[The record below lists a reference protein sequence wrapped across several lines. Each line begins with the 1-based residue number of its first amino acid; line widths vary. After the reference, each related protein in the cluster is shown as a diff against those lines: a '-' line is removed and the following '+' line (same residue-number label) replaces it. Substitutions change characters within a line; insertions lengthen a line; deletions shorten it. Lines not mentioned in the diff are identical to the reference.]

1 MLYVV
6 TAVHNR
12 KILTREFLTSLSLQ
26 SSNNF
31 KVIIVDD
38 ASTDG
43 TIEMVE
49 QEFPEVILLKV
60 DGDLWWA
67 ETMNVG
73 VRFALQNGASSI
85 LTLNDDVILNSDYIE
100 KMIYWAKQKPLA
112 LLGSFAIN
120 IYDNSP
126 LYGGQIWDWRGGE
139 PVNLLKTIDKL
150 NWHGLHQVNVS
161 IGRGLLIPKEVF
173 LSIGLFD
180 SHNFPQTV
188 ADIDFTFRA
197 TKSGYKIF
205 CNYDAIL
212 KSYPNESSGVQLRT
226 NKSIKNYIL
235 HLFSKKGAGN
245 LRYFTI
251 MTFKNCPRKYIPQ
264 YLLIGW
270 FRRLF
275 GYLWEWIKNLLQWDS
290 EERQKQ

>member
-67 ETMNVG
+67 EGTNIG
-73 VRFALQNGASSI
+73 VRFALKNGASSI
-85 LTLNDDVILNSDYIE
+85 LTLNDDVILKSDYIE
-100 KMIYWAKQKPLA
+100 KMIYWTKQKPSA
-112 LLGSFAIN
+112 ILGSFAIN

-126 LYGGQIWDWRGGE
+126 LYGGQIWDWRGCE
-139 PVNLLKTIDKL
+139 PINLLKTIDKRDW
-150 NWHGLHQVNVS
+150 NGLHQVNVS
-161 IGRGLLIPKEVF
+161 PGRGLLIPKEVF
-173 LSIGLFD
+173 SSIGFFD

-197 TKSGYKIF
+197 TRSGYEIF
-205 CNYDAIL
+205 CNFDAIL
-212 KSYPNESSGVQLRT
+212 KSYPKESSGVQLRV

-245 LRYFTI
+245 LKYFTI
-251 MTFKNCPRKYIPQ
+251 MTLKNCPKKYIPQ

-270 FRRLF
+270 SRRLF
-275 GYLWEWIKNLLQWDS
+275 GYPLEWLKNLLLRDDGKS
-290 EERQKQ
+290 RKQ